1 MALDLSVVIVTYN
14 SAGHIAACLT
24 SLLPAL
30 EGIAAEIIVA
40 DNQSLDGTPALV
52 RGKFPSVRVIETG
65 ANVGFAGGV
74 NAGLAAAAGRYVAW
88 INPDTVVESGRFA
101 DVVSW
106 FDAHSGVGIAG
117 LKLIDEHGRA
127 EPSHRGF
134 PGFHSALGHRYSLL
148 TRVWPGNP
156 FSRRYL
162 RTDVSSEGESRADWV
177 SGAALVHRADLART
191 LGGLDTRFFMYC
203 EDVDFCYRAT
213 LAGHEVRYLPL
224 VTLQHEIG
232 GSSRRSKRA
241 MIRARHDSLWTYYKK
256 HFARNPVKDALA
268 YTGIVTRRQWLLM
281 ADFFGQ
287 RRVK

>member
-1 MALDLSVVIVTYN
+1 MTLDLSIVIVTYN
-14 SAGHIAACLT
+14 STAHIAACLT
-24 SLLPAL
+24 SLLPAM
-30 EGIAAEIIVA
+30 EGVAAEIIVA
-40 DNQSLDGTPALV
+40 DNQSADGTARLV
-52 RGKFPSVRVIETG
+52 RDRFPAVRVIETG
-65 ANVGFAGGV
+65 ANLGFAGGV

-88 INPDTVVESGRFA
+88 INPDTVVRSGRFA

-106 FDAHSGVGIAG
+106 LDAHPAVGIVG
-117 LKLIDEHGRA
+117 LRMIDEHGRA

-177 SGAALVHRADLART
+177 SGAALVHRADLGRA

-203 EDVDFCYRAT
+203 EDVDFCYRASQS
-213 LAGHEVRYLPL
+213 GHEVRYLPL

-232 GSSRRSKRA
+232 GSSRSAKRA
-241 MIRARHDSLWTYYKK
+241 MIQARHESLWAYYKK

-268 YTGIVTRRQWLLM
+268 YTGIFTRCRWLLLSDRLG
-281 ADFFGQ
+281 A